1 MEYAKKIV
9 DVLLLTQADRKLS
22 TVLTSLKQAIATS
35 KFCEKISLSTI
46 EGQMMKERLGLILGE
61 SFVKVNKSDASLLMQ
76 TMWLSRSADE
86 FEETSETVS
95 LDATLARIKSL
106 LQR

>member
-1 MEYAKKIV
+1 MEYAKEIV

-35 KFCEKISLSTI
+35 KIYEKISLSTI
-46 EGQMMKERLGLILGE
+46 EGQMMKERIGLILGE

-76 TMWLSRSADE
+76 TMWLSRSAVE
-86 FEETSETVS
+86 FEETTEAVS

>member
-1 MEYAKKIV
+1 M
-9 DVLLLTQADRKLS
+9 
-22 TVLTSLKQAIATS
+22 
-35 KFCEKISLSTI
+35 STI

-61 SFVKVNKSDASLLMQ
+61 SFVKVNKSEASLLMQ

-86 FEETSETVS
+86 FEETTETVS
-95 LDATLARIKSL
+95 LDVTLARIKSL

>member
-35 KFCEKISLSTI
+35 KTYEKISLSTI

-61 SFVKVNKSDASLLMQ
+61 NFVKVNK
-76 TMWLSRSADE
+76 
-86 FEETSETVS
+86 
-95 LDATLARIKSL
+95 
-106 LQR
+106 

>member
-35 KFCEKISLSTI
+35 KIYEKISLSTI

-61 SFVKVNKSDASLLMQ
+61 SFVKVNKSEASLLMQ
-76 TMWLSRSADE
+76 TMWLSRSAVE
-86 FEETSETVS
+86 FEETTETVS
-95 LDATLARIKSL
+95 LDVTLARIKSL

>member
-1 MEYAKKIV
+1 
-9 DVLLLTQADRKLS
+9 
-22 TVLTSLKQAIATS
+22 
-35 KFCEKISLSTI
+35 
-46 EGQMMKERLGLILGE
+46 
-61 SFVKVNKSDASLLMQ
+61 MQ

-86 FEETSETVS
+86 FEETTETVS